1 MGHWVVRT
9 AMKSSVRKHDQDT
22 KYIVHIGVISIP
34 HSPFQ
39 MKLYQ
44 LSRLLYEIN
53 PNLYYL
59 LKENE
64 VTPFFYAAPWFLTLF
79 ASQFPIAFCA
89 RVLGTV
95 NLCPPPTHIVL
106 CTHTLQSPYLY
117 MC

>member
-1 MGHWVVRT
+1 MSEILYNKDTQSGH
-9 AMKSSVRKHDQDT
+9 
-22 KYIVHIGVISIP
+22 YIIHLHVGIVSIP
-34 HSPFQ
+34 HSPFPFQ

-95 NLCPPPTHIVL
+95 SVCPLAH
-106 CTHTLQSPYLY
+106 THTHTHT
-117 MC
+117 M